1 MKKAMILGIASG
13 LGSLLANHL
22 SGKGWSVYG
31 SARNPEFAAEKLDKI
46 PFEKIIKLDFT
57 EPQTF
62 DEFENNIRSLK
73 VKFDCLVVAPGT
85 MLPIGNFAEIEE
97 SEWLQ
102 GIQVNFTSPVLAARR
117 LFKFMN
123 QGDFAPL
130 VLFFSGGGNHNAPV
144 NFSSYISSKI
154 ALIKMVELL
163 DAEIENLKFCVVGP
177 GWMDSDIHQETLL
190 NCEKAPDAYLE
201 TKRRYAENDF
211 VAPDKLLAFF
221 DWALSTE
228 KEIIGGRNFSSAHD
242 QLDNHALCQA
252 LSECKDLFKL
262 RRFGNNL

>member
-13 LGSLLANHL
+13 LGSLLASHL
-22 SGKGWSVYG
+22 SSKGWSVYG
-31 SARNPEFAAEKLDKI
+31 SARNPEVAAEKLGEI

-62 DEFENNIRSLK
+62 DEFENNIRSLN
-73 VKFDCLVVAPGT
+73 VDFDCLVVAPGT
-85 MLPIGNFAEIEE
+85 MLPIGNFAEIKET
-97 SEWLQ
+97 EWLQ
-102 GIQVNFTSPVLAARR
+102 GVQVNFTSPVLVARR

-123 QGDFAPL
+123 QSDFAPL

-163 DAEIENLKFCVVGP
+163 DSEIETLKFCVVGP

-190 NCEKAPDAYLE
+190 NSEKASFAYLE
-201 TKRRYAENDF
+201 TKRRYEENDF
-211 VAPDKLLAFF
+211 VSPDKLLAFF

-242 QLDNHALCQA
+242 KFNDHALSQA
-252 LSECKDLFKL
+252 LLDCQDMFKL
-262 RRFGNNL
+262 RRFGNLP

>member
-13 LGSLLANHL
+13 LGSLLSNHL

-31 SARNPEFAAEKLDKI
+31 SARNPEFAAEKLCKI

-57 EPQTF
+57 ELQTF

-97 SEWLQ
+97 AEWLQ
-102 GIQVNFTSPVLAARR
+102 GIQVNFTSPVLVARR
-117 LFKFMN
+117 LFKFMT
-123 QGDFAPL
+123 QSDFAPL

-163 DAEIENLKFCVVGP
+163 DAEIDCMKFCVVGP
-177 GWMDSDIHQETLL
+177 GWMDSDIHKETLL
-190 NCEKAPDAYLE
+190 NSEKAPDAYLE
-201 TKRRYAENDF
+201 TKRRYTENDF

-242 QLDNHALCQA
+242 QLDNHALCEA
-252 LSECKDLFKL
+252 LLDCKDLFKL

>member
-57 EPQTF
+57 EPETF

-85 MLPIGNFAEIEE
+85 MLPIGNFAEIED

-190 NCEKAPDAYLE
+190 DCEKAPDAYLE